1 MARGK
6 GEGGLY
12 RVPADPKKPLRF
24 WQAQIELP
32 PDGVTKR
39 PRVLIRRK
47 NKAELIRLLR
57 EAQAELERTGYIATK
72 IPTVEAWMATWLS
85 MVEKK
90 YAPKTTA
97 NWRGLIANHIVPA
110 IGTTKLN
117 KLVPSDVRLVHD
129 RMTKKLGRSSTSA
142 LQVHRV
148 LALALKAAMRE
159 GIIPRNVATLVDAP
173 RKAPKNTRALTL
185 DEGIQVLD
193 AVKDEP
199 GGSLWAAFLLTG
211 AREGEILGLQP
222 GRIMEHQRRQQRM
235 LAMEFSWQL
244 QRYSWEHGCGDPTG
258 KDAKGKPTWTC
269 GWKRGTDCPRKKV
282 TLPEDYEGFNVIGGL
297 WMARPKS
304 RSGWRT
310 VPLVEPLRSII
321 SRHVEETADQ
331 PNPFGLVW
339 RQPNGNPIDP
349 RECNRQ
355 WHELLDRVGV
365 PQVRLHDARHTTVM
379 LLLLAGV
386 DIDVIRD
393 IVGHASSLTTEDYKI
408 KALTER
414 HFGAATSLSEMI
426 EARRQ
431 EMRQLEA

>member
-1 MARGK
+1 
-6 GEGGLY
+6 
-12 RVPADPKKPLRF
+12 
-24 WQAQIELP
+24 
-32 PDGVTKR
+32 
-39 PRVLIRRK
+39 
-47 NKAELIRLLR
+47 
-57 EAQAELERTGYIATK
+57 
-72 IPTVEAWMATWLS
+72 
-85 MVEKK
+85 
-90 YAPKTTA
+90 
-97 NWRGLIANHIVPA
+97 
-110 IGTTKLN
+110 
-117 KLVPSDVRLVHD
+117 
-129 RMTKKLGRSSTSA
+129 
-142 LQVHRV
+142 
-148 LALALKAAMRE
+148 
-159 GIIPRNVATLVDAP
+159 
-173 RKAPKNTRALTL
+173 
-185 DEGIQVLD
+185 
-193 AVKDEP
+193 
-199 GGSLWAAFLLTG
+199 
-211 AREGEILGLQP
+211 
-222 GRIMEHQRRQQRM
+222 M

>member
-97 NWRGLIANHIVPA
+97 NCRGLIANHIVPA

-142 LQVHRV
+142 LQVSFSF
-148 LALALKAAMRE
+148 
-159 GIIPRNVATLVDAP
+159 
-173 RKAPKNTRALTL
+173 
-185 DEGIQVLD
+185 
-193 AVKDEP
+193 
-199 GGSLWAAFLLTG
+199 SL
-211 AREGEILGLQP
+211 
-222 GRIMEHQRRQQRM
+222 
-235 LAMEFSWQL
+235 
-244 QRYSWEHGCGDPTG
+244 
-258 KDAKGKPTWTC
+258 
-269 GWKRGTDCPRKKV
+269 
-282 TLPEDYEGFNVIGGL
+282 
-297 WMARPKS
+297 
-304 RSGWRT
+304 
-310 VPLVEPLRSII
+310 
-321 SRHVEETADQ
+321 
-331 PNPFGLVW
+331 
-339 RQPNGNPIDP
+339 
-349 RECNRQ
+349 
-355 WHELLDRVGV
+355 
-365 PQVRLHDARHTTVM
+365 
-379 LLLLAGV
+379 
-386 DIDVIRD
+386 
-393 IVGHASSLTTEDYKI
+393 
-408 KALTER
+408 
-414 HFGAATSLSEMI
+414 
-426 EARRQ
+426 
-431 EMRQLEA
+431 